1 MPARTIRPAQY
12 RQELPRAGRCA
23 WQPGRLELG
32 TAFASAGTHSTTYQT
47 INVNTKG
54 FEKAFGPYTID
65 PGTGRVIISDHP
77 AYKFGEISE
86 ANAALIREAFPTFD
100 IQSWTRLHTLDGKIE
115 GPLFQLPAGE
125 MRAAFGFNASREP
138 STLRATPTPPTV

>member
-1 MPARTIRPAQY
+1 ARGSRGDWNW
-12 RQELPRAGRCA
+12 E
-23 WQPGRLELG
+23 

-100 IQSWTRLHTLDGKIE
+100 IQSWT
-115 GPLFQLPAGE
+115 
-125 MRAAFGFNASREP
+125 
-138 STLRATPTPPTV
+138 